1 LDSRLPDF
9 LNEIGGGLGDSR
21 RVARATEYVAAL
33 LEDSSEPKSF
43 AQLAR
48 LLSTDERD
56 RYKREQSFQH
66 LVNDGRWDPDELLRP
81 AAERIAEEIEVRAMM
96 LLAVVFPHL
105 GEHLPQ
111 YPDRRHR
118 RQQIASVLQLVGR
131 DRRSG
136 EPVILPIR
144 WRLSLE
150 DSDWR
155 SRERRER
162 AEVDYAVG
170 VHISVHGNRH
180 VAAVG
185 DWKLGGAVPLV
196 AGPSYGWSRTHWLR
210 ARSRVGR
217 VRYLVELP
225 ELAVWDSDEQLEML
239 LSTRPDEPTIR
250 ARTTLPE
257 GLSWGPGQWCLYD
270 LRGELGVEHVL
281 VAWPDEGDAKSTP
294 RAWCTNLPAASVEE
308 QQRLVEL
315 ALLRGRTDAFWDELR
330 YGLLGAASYRGFS
343 VKGWERHCALITAA
357 QAYRIHAGIGE
368 PRKPDLPEGRSQT
381 KWDWRTGIREIADHE
396 A

>member
-9 LNEIGGGLGDSR
+9 LNKIGGGLGDSR
-21 RVARATEYVAAL
+21 RIARATEYVAAL

-66 LVNDGRWDPDELLRP
+66 LVNDSHWDPDELLRP

-131 DRRSG
+131 DRRTG
-136 EPVILPIR
+136 EPAILPIR

-150 DSDWR
+150 DGDWQ

-180 VAAVG
+180 LAAVG

-210 ARSRVGR
+210 ARGSRVGR

-239 LSTRPDEPTIR
+239 LATRPDEPTIR
-250 ARTTLPE
+250 AHCRGGYRGDRGSGVSTTSEASLAPSTSWSPGRTRRTRSRCPA
-257 GLSWGPGQWCLYD
+257 PGAPTS
-270 LRGELGVEHVL
+270 R
-281 VAWPDEGDAKSTP
+281 P
-294 RAWCTNLPAASVEE
+294 RASRSSSASSSWPFC
-308 QQRLVEL
+308 
-315 ALLRGRTDAFWDELR
+315 AGGPTPFGTSFATGCSGRPP
-330 YGLLGAASYRGFS
+330 
-343 VKGWERHCALITAA
+343 TAVS
-357 QAYRIHAGIGE
+357 RSRAGNVTA
-368 PRKPDLPEGRSQT
+368 R
-381 KWDWRTGIREIADHE
+381 
-396 A
+396 